1 MPGGGS
7 RSIQSAR
14 EPSRRKPPS
23 CLRSG
28 SLTTRKS
35 HPRSGPQVTA
45 PLVTV
50 AWLNPSHL
58 RKNRRPPHSR
68 TSSSKSHGKLK
79 IRGLASSNRTSRRRR
94 TSSSKSHGKLKIR
107 GLASSNRTSR
117 RRGTSS
123 PVQSRAP
130 ARSNGMRLRPLLL
143 CRLRRLSLS
152 PPRSASPLGTSPC
165 SGTPCSAPSG
175 RRARPPR
182 SFCSPGRPICGSPGP
197 WACTVWAGGSR
208 CRGRMALTTMEWW
221 TTTTSC
227 RRRSGSTTTTG
238 HTSGSARTRCW
249 AARSGGSRRRVTTRS
264 PTTRSHPRS

>member
-79 IRGLASSNRTSRRRR
+79 IRGLASSNRTS
-94 TSSSKSHGKLKIR
+94 G
-107 GLASSNRTSR
+107 

-249 AARSGGSRRRVTTRS
+249 ATRSGGSRRRVTTRS